1 MSNPKTKQP
10 GAQGTET
17 PDWLTPKD
25 VQRELQIGEKLTY
38 RLLRDGTIPSV
49 RVGGVYRIHR
59 PHLEESLGIH
69 VNAVKEL

>member
-10 GAQGTET
+10 RAQGPEV

-25 VQRELQIGEKLTY
+25 VQRELRIGEKLAY
-38 RLLRDGTIPSV
+38 RLLQDGTIPSV

-59 PHLEESLGIH
+59 SHLEESLGIN
-69 VNAVKEL
+69 VNAGKES